1 MTPRPYQI
9 VGRDF
14 LASRRHALLA
24 DEMRVGKTPQAILAA
39 EKLSVKSII
48 VVCPAIATTHWLRE
62 FDKWWCD
69 GAYQNPKPSLLSVI
83 SYDRFRRYSTQ
94 YLSQRWD
101 LAIVDEAHFAKNPEA
116 QRTQL
121 IYGKGGLGWVSDRMW
136 ALSGTPAPKHAGELY
151 PMLKAFGVVGMTYSQ
166 FVSRYCTLSW
176 DRKITG
182 TNTYRIPELKELLAK
197 VMLRRTRKEVAPDMP
212 AIGFEFLEVD
222 PVSRADLTV
231 PAGLDDEQ
239 LLAYLDRSPADRQD
253 RVEVAKAKALP
264 LVENVCFAI
273 ENRLLKQTVVF
284 GWHIEA
290 LEMVLAGL
298 RARGISAAL
307 LNGGTAAR
315 ERQEIQDDFR
325 KGLLQAVVANIQ
337 AAGTAIDLS
346 AASHGFFLELWW
358 VGSDNLQAA
367 NRLVSMQKDEP
378 VTFDI
383 VTWPGSIDDRVQ
395 RVLLRR
401 ARELN
406 QLY

>member
-1 MTPRPYQI
+1 MTPRKYQLA
-9 VGRDF
+9 GRDF
-14 LASRRHALLA
+14 LAARRHALLA

-39 EKLSVKSII
+39 EKIGAERIL
-48 VVCPAIATTHWLRE
+48 VVCPAIAVEHWRRE
-62 FDKWWCD
+62 WAKWSEYTDLPWVYSYDK
-69 GAYQNPKPSLLSVI
+69 AKRESALLLSK
-83 SYDRFRRYSTQ
+83 Q
-94 YLSQRWD
+94 WD
-101 LAIVDEAHFAKNPEA
+101 LIIVDECHFAKNSEA

-151 PMLKAFGVVGMTYSQ
+151 PMLKAFGATDLSYTA

-182 TNTYRIPELKELLAK
+182 TNTYRIPELRAVLSKI
-197 VMLRRTRKEVAPDMP
+197 MLRRTRKEVAPDMP

-222 PVSRADLTV
+222 PVSRVDLTLDL
-231 PAGLDDEQ
+231 PAWMSDDAILDAIASP
-239 LLAYLDRSPADRQD
+239 LALDRTD

-273 ENRLLKQTVVF
+273 ENGLLQQTVVF

-290 LEMVLAGL
+290 LEAVVAGL
-298 RARGISAAL
+298 RARGIEADL
-307 LNGGTAAR
+307 LNGSTSTTR
-315 ERQEIQDDFR
+315 RVEIQDNFR
-325 KGLLQAVVANIQ
+325 HGKSKVVVANIA

-346 AASHGFFLELWW
+346 AASHGFFLELDW
-358 VGSDNLQAA
+358 VPGNNMQAA

-395 RVLLRR
+395 RVLIRR
-401 ARELN
+401 AQELN